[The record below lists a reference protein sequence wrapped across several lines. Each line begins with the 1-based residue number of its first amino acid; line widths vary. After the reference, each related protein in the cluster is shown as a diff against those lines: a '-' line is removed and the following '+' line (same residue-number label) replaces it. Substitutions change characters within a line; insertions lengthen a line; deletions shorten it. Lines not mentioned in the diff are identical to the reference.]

1 MLEMKSQQD
10 ASKIKELYKRRHY
23 LCPLKMDSGVIN
35 ATYKPIIVYSKSN
48 KVVKNIYENALST

>member
-1 MLEMKSQQD
+1 MKSQQD

-48 KVVKNIYENALST
+48 NVVKNIYENALST